1 MTCIKCGKEIT
12 GEGMAFCPYCGVRLE
27 TEKEK
32 TVSAEAE
39 EWIRKAMKVTSL
51 PERKKIL
58 EEARRACPDD
68 PAIDWELLFIGTP
81 DPKPVRGKM
90 DFSIIKSWL
99 LQIYRKPEDFSEEKR
114 DAMRQELFDS
124 PQLKAV
130 LAAFPDPEGRMREYL
145 GRLCRE
151 YIDIFLKE
159 DNQLMG
165 NLFGFRVRRN
175 QEKAL
180 EAAVSDMIRKIEAD
194 EQLTQER
201 KQLLQEALLQALK
214 G

>member
-1 MTCIKCGKEIT
+1 MICKRCGKESQ
-12 GEGMAFCPYCGVRLE
+12 GEGMSFCPYCGTRFAA
-27 TEKEK
+27 
-32 TVSAEAE
+32 AEERPIPDEVA
-39 EWIRKAMKVTSL
+39 EWIRKALKVTSL
-51 PERKKIL
+51 PKRKAIL
-58 EEARRACPDD
+58 EEAKKACPRA
-68 PAIDWELLFIGTP
+68 PEIDWELLFVGTP
-81 DPKPVRGKM
+81 DPKPPRGKI